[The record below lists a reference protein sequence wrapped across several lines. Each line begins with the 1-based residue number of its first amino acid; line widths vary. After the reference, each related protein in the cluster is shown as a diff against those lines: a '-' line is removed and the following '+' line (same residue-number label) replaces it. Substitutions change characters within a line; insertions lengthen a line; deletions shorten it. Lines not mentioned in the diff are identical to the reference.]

1 MSDEFD
7 RQGLSAMVDY
17 WISPAAVKREFEATK
32 SKYSNGTNGRFC
44 FPFPNQIWMR
54 NCYCPASAGHAYPF
68 RSFLLTTEFL
78 LLLLFVSCQ
87 ASRPRLCERKL

>member
-32 SKYSNGTNGRFC
+32 SKYLNGTNGRFC
-44 FPFPNQIWMR
+44 LACRTGKRQESAVAPDSR
-54 NCYCPASAGHAYPF
+54 SALASCLPPLA
-68 RSFLLTTEFL
+68 
-78 LLLLFVSCQ
+78 
-87 ASRPRLCERKL
+87 